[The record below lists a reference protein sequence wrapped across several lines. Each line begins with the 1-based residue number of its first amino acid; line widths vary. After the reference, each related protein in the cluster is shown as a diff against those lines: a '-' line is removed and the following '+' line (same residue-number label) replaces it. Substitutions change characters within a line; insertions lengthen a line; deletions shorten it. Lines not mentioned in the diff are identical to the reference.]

1 MTRNLL
7 EFVTNYDDGVGAV
20 WLRLSA
26 FRYEGGVLKPLERLD
41 LREGES
47 VRIVVLRGARGLSE
61 VIEKI
66 SREYRDVRED
76 PLKVLLEGRR

>member
-1 MTRNLL
+1 MAKIIR
-7 EFVTNYDDGVGAV
+7 V
-20 WLRLSA
+20 
-26 FRYEGGVLKPLERLD
+26 RYEGGVLKPLERLD

>member
-1 MTRNLL
+1 M
-7 EFVTNYDDGVGAV
+7 
-20 WLRLSA
+20 
-26 FRYEGGVLKPLERLD
+26 ERLD

>member
-1 MTRNLL
+1 M
-7 EFVTNYDDGVGAV
+7 GVVEVARV
-20 WLRLSA
+20 IRA
-26 FRYEGGVLKPLERLD
+26 RYEDCVLRPLEGLD
-41 LREGES
+41 LKEGES

-66 SREYRDVRED
+66 SGEYRDVEED